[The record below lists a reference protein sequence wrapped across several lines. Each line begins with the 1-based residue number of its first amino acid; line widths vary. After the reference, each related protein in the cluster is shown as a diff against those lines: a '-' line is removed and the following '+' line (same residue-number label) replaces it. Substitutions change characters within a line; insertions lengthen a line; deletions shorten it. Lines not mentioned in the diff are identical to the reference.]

1 MPARPNATEEER
13 VGILQALLTLSE
25 NGKLVKGAI
34 QVTAAKF
41 MKSSKTISRIWRR
54 AQESLQ
60 SGAVCADMASRKRGN
75 CGRKRKNR
83 DEIANLIAQVPL
95 AKRTTLRS
103 LSAATKIPI
112 GTLYNVLKEGRL
124 KRVNSTVKPHL
135 GEENKIQRLKFALD
149 MLEPESDKFKE
160 MFNMVHVD
168 EKWFYLTKIKKKFYL
183 VPEEEIPHRTVQS
196 KRFITKVMFL
206 TAVAR
211 PRWDPHRKTFF
222 DGKIGIWP
230 CIDQVPAQRSSKN
243 RRRGTLV
250 SKPFEVNGEK
260 YSKLITE
267 KVIPAIKEK
276 WPVGSR
282 NMNIV
287 VQHDNAPPH
296 KKVDEDMLMAA
307 GARSDGFNISFMF
320 QPPNSPDYNVLDLG
334 FFAAIQ
340 SLQYHESP
348 TNIDE
353 LIFAVE
359 KSFEEMP
366 YEKLDNVFLS
376 LQMALES
383 AMKVGGGNNYKLAH
397 MVKNRLRREGK
408 LPVTLVCSQ
417 EAIAKARETL
427 ENTA

>member
-160 MFNMVHVD
+160 TFNMVHVD

-243 RRRGTLV
+243 YVT
-250 SKPFEVNGEK
+250 PEFE
-260 YSKLITE
+260 
-267 KVIPAIKEK
+267 
-276 WPVGSR
+276 
-282 NMNIV
+282 
-287 VQHDNAPPH
+287 
-296 KKVDEDMLMAA
+296 
-307 GARSDGFNISFMF
+307 
-320 QPPNSPDYNVLDLG
+320 
-334 FFAAIQ
+334 
-340 SLQYHESP
+340 
-348 TNIDE
+348 
-353 LIFAVE
+353 
-359 KSFEEMP
+359 
-366 YEKLDNVFLS
+366 
-376 LQMALES
+376 
-383 AMKVGGGNNYKLAH
+383 
-397 MVKNRLRREGK
+397 
-408 LPVTLVCSQ
+408 
-417 EAIAKARETL
+417 
-427 ENTA
+427 